1 MTNMKEKNYWS
12 MRGLFGWVRFPMTQM
27 TQMTQLPQEWSMRA
41 LFAWVRFRFTE
52 DANDAGFL
60 MLGSLS
66 VRLGSVH
73 RTR

>member
-1 MTNMKEKNYWS
+1 MTEKTYWS

-27 TQMTQLPQEWSMRA
+27 TQMTQDWSMRT
-41 LFAWVRFRFTE
+41 LFPWVRFRFTV
-52 DANDAGFL
+52 DANDAGFF

-66 VRLGSVH
+66 VRLGSVP